1 VTVLVALLLAFF
13 VLPHPWGVVAVV
25 ASIALELAEVWFWI
39 WLSKRRR
46 VVVGVEA
53 LIGADGVVVSACRPH
68 GRVRLAGELW
78 LARCDDGAEKGEA
91 VRVVALDGLTL
102 VVEAAA
108 PSAADAAA
116 TGSRRR
122 G

>member
-13 VLPHPWGVVAVV
+13 VLPHPWGVVTVV
-25 ASIALELAEVWFWI
+25 GAIALELVEVWFWI

-46 VVVGVEA
+46 AVVGVEA
-53 LIGADGVVVSACRPH
+53 LIGAEAVVVAACRPY
-68 GRVRLAGELW
+68 GRVRLAGEQW
-78 LARCDDGAEKGEA
+78 LARCDEGAAEGER
-91 VRVVALDGLTL
+91 VRVTALDGLTL

-108 PSAADAAA
+108 PPAADAAA
-116 TGSRRR
+116 RGSRRR